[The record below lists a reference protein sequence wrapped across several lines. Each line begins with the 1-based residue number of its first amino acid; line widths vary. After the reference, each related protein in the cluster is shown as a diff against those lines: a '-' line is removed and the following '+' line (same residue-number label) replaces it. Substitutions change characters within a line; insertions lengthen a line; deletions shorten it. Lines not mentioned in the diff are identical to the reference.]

1 MGLWWARVQAVVSP
15 RAPSSNEWAKHAQ
28 WSRERRYFD
37 CYTILECPIII
48 YLRMEKVRDCSLQST
63 ISDRAEIRGLLSGS
77 EVAEAELARFA
88 PGLAGQIERVVS
100 EAFVYAFDGAML
112 LCMVVL

>member
-1 MGLWWARVQAVVSP
+1 M
-15 RAPSSNEWAKHAQ
+15 PSGAEKGAT
-28 WSRERRYFD
+28 FD
-37 CYTILECPIII
+37 CYATLECPSII

-100 EAFVYAFDGAML
+100 EAFVYAFDGAIL